1 MGKGFRISLLIVV
14 FVLIGAGLIYRLFE
28 LQIVNGEQ
36 YLDNF
41 QLKIRKEISISV
53 TRGNIYDRNGNLL
66 ASNKLAYAV
75 TIKDTYDG
83 DDEKLNSTISK
94 SIDIVESNGDSITTD
109 FNITSG
115 SGDKYA
121 FNVDGQALLRFLADI
136 YGYTSTDDLK
146 YEEKTKTA
154 DEVIADLCQRYGIG
168 EYEDPENKKSTYIS
182 GKGYTDDPVKL
193 LKMVIIRYKLSLNS
207 YQKYISTTIASD
219 VSDRTVADILESADT
234 LQGVSIEDSTIRQ
247 YTDSKYFA
255 QILGYTGTVS
265 TDELTQLQADN
276 PDLNYDSNDIVGKS
290 GIEKSMEAELQ
301 GHKGSET
308 VYVDNFGT
316 ILEVTDRTEPSA
328 GNDVYLTIDK
338 DLTEAAYD
346 ILESQLAK
354 IILAKLRNVK
364 ECITDE
370 NTNSSDIFTPIYDV
384 YYAVFNNNLIDIDH
398 LYSTDAG
405 ANEKAVSVAFDQYMS
420 EVWDKLDDEYFTT
433 QTPYKELSREYENYQ
448 TYIVQYLYDEGIIN
462 KDLIDTEDETYV
474 KWTTDETISMSEYI
488 RYAISAGWVDVTD
501 LDLGSTYS
509 DSDTVYDAIFKYI
522 KANLIDENGFVR
534 KVYKYV
540 ILNDRISGNQ
550 VCQILLEQNIVNIPP
565 MEEAQFESGSES
577 SYQFMYNRISN
588 LDLTP
593 AELSLYPYSGSM
605 VITDVNNGN
614 VLAMVTYPSYDNNKM
629 ANGVDA
635 DYYAELRSDL
645 SSPLINYA
653 TQQRTAPGSTFKMVT
668 STAGLMEGVIDLSTQ
683 ITCTGVFE
691 KIGDP
696 APKCWIY
703 PGSHGNLNVTGA
715 ITNSCN
721 DFFYEVGYRLATK
734 QDSLTGNNVYDSDTG
749 IAKIDKYIDMY
760 GLSDTSGV
768 EIDEA
773 SPQLSDQDSV
783 RTAIGQGNSG
793 YTTTQ
798 LARYITTVAN
808 SGTCYDLTLI
818 DCVKDTDGTIISD
831 NSATIRN
838 VIDMPSSYWDAIHA
852 GMRGVV
858 ENKSYFEDLSVHVAG
873 KTGTA
878 QENTSKPNHALFLC
892 YAPYEDPQISV
903 ATRIANG
910 YSSDYAAKLAC
921 SVLKYYYG
929 DDTYKNLTST
939 GTDDSGVTIGG
950 D

>member
-1 MGKGFRISLLIVV
+1 MGRGFRISLLIVV

-41 QLKIRKEISISV
+41 QLKIRKEISISG

-94 SIDIVESNGDSITTD
+94 SIDIVESNSDSITTD

-115 SGDKYA
+115 SGGKYA

-154 DEVIADLCQRYGIG
+154 DEVIADLCKRYGIG
-168 EYEDPENKKSTYIS
+168 EYEDPENKNSTYIS

-316 ILEVTDRTEPSA
+316 ILEVTDKTEPSA

-384 YYAVFNNNLIDIDH
+384 YYAVFNNNLISIIFTVPMPARTKRQSVLH
-398 LYSTDAG
+398 LTS
-405 ANEKAVSVAFDQYMS
+405 
-420 EVWDKLDDEYFTT
+420 
-433 QTPYKELSREYENYQ
+433 
-448 TYIVQYLYDEGIIN
+448 I
-462 KDLIDTEDETYV
+462 
-474 KWTTDETISMSEYI
+474 
-488 RYAISAGWVDVTD
+488 
-501 LDLGSTYS
+501 
-509 DSDTVYDAIFKYI
+509 
-522 KANLIDENGFVR
+522 
-534 KVYKYV
+534 
-540 ILNDRISGNQ
+540 
-550 VCQILLEQNIVNIPP
+550 CQ
-565 MEEAQFESGSES
+565 
-577 SYQFMYNRISN
+577 
-588 LDLTP
+588 
-593 AELSLYPYSGSM
+593 
-605 VITDVNNGN
+605 
-614 VLAMVTYPSYDNNKM
+614 K
-629 ANGVDA
+629 
-635 DYYAELRSDL
+635 
-645 SSPLINYA
+645 
-653 TQQRTAPGSTFKMVT
+653 
-668 STAGLMEGVIDLSTQ
+668 
-683 ITCTGVFE
+683 
-691 KIGDP
+691 
-696 APKCWIY
+696 
-703 PGSHGNLNVTGA
+703 
-715 ITNSCN
+715 
-721 DFFYEVGYRLATK
+721 
-734 QDSLTGNNVYDSDTG
+734 
-749 IAKIDKYIDMY
+749 
-760 GLSDTSGV
+760 
-768 EIDEA
+768 
-773 SPQLSDQDSV
+773 
-783 RTAIGQGNSG
+783 
-793 YTTTQ
+793 
-798 LARYITTVAN
+798 
-808 SGTCYDLTLI
+808 SGTNWMMSTSLHRLLI
-818 DCVKDTDGTIISD
+818 KNFQRNMRIIRP
-831 NSATIRN
+831 I
-838 VIDMPSSYWDAIHA
+838 
-852 GMRGVV
+852 
-858 ENKSYFEDLSVHVAG
+858 
-873 KTGTA
+873 
-878 QENTSKPNHALFLC
+878 
-892 YAPYEDPQISV
+892 
-903 ATRIANG
+903 
-910 YSSDYAAKLAC
+910 
-921 SVLKYYYG
+921 
-929 DDTYKNLTST
+929 
-939 GTDDSGVTIGG
+939 
-950 D
+950 